1 MVYYF
6 LFLEK
11 SGWSLSI
18 FFSFSTLALLK
29 LRFLRKSYL
38 RQALAVQTVKFLK
51 LSTLLAEERRVIGK
65 CIYNF
70 FYVFVSVISIGNP
83 NKNFRYLLNFLFSNI
98 HNSQRR
104 FVQLRF
110 LHLLKLEKWTYL
122 FKFHTYTPLIHGDDI
137 NIRNIE
143 KLQQPYGF
151 YVREMSGLTK
161 TQQLSEGEPIP
172 GGEQFCL
179 RKKQPF

>member
-83 NKNFRYLLNFLFSNI
+83 NKIFDIYWISCFQIFIIPSGGLCSCDSYISLNLRNERTSLNFIRI
-98 HNSQRR
+98 HR
-104 FVQLRF
+104 
-110 LHLLKLEKWTYL
+110 
-122 FKFHTYTPLIHGDDI
+122 
-137 NIRNIE
+137 
-143 KLQQPYGF
+143 
-151 YVREMSGLTK
+151 
-161 TQQLSEGEPIP
+161 
-172 GGEQFCL
+172 
-179 RKKQPF
+179 